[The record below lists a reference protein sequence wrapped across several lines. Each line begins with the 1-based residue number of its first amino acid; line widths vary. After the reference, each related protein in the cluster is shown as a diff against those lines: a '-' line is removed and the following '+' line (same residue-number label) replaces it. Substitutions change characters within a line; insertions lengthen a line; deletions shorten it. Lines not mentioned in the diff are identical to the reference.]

1 MSRRPRG
8 TCPVCRS
15 TLSLCWSGDIRVLR
29 KHSASGT
36 GEDACPGAGLPA
48 VGELTEIHGLAGTA
62 GSTGAAPDP
71 AVERM
76 TPAQQ
81 QRVASVA

>member
-1 MSRRPRG
+1 MPVTRSGCHCPVSRRPRG

-15 TLSLCWSGDIRVLR
+15 TLSLCWSGDVRVLR
-29 KHSASGT
+29 KHGAG
-36 GEDACPGAGLPA
+36 DATCAGAGLPA
-48 VGELTEIHGLAGTA
+48 LGELTEIHGAAG
-62 GSTGAAPDP
+62 APAP
-71 AVERM
+71 VPV